1 MKEVTFLNPQFFWL
15 FLLLPLA
22 IGWYLWKRKQQAPT
36 LKISSLK
43 GFQTKSSFLA
53 KLQPLLFVMRLLALS
68 ALIVA
73 MARPRTVDISNKTKT
88 TKGIDI
94 VIAVDV
100 SGSMLAKDLKPNRME
115 ALKRVAAD
123 FVEERPN
130 DRIGLVVY
138 AAEAYTKTPVTSD
151 KSVILDAVNSIK
163 YDNTLQDGT
172 GIGMGLTTAVNRLK
186 DSKAKSKVIILLT
199 DGVNNAGFIE
209 PETASDIAEQYGIKV
224 YTIGIGTNGMAEFP
238 YAIAPNGQFL
248 FRMMQVEIDEKL
260 MQSIA
265 RKTGGK
271 YFRATSN
278 SNLAQIYKEIN
289 KLETTEIEELR
300 FYDYDEKYRPF
311 VWLAGILVLLEIGL
325 RKRFLEVLYNVRIR
339 RKRLFIFLA
348 SSQYWCCFFFTL
360 FGKEKSNVN
369 LAILI
374 WLKN

>member
-1 MKEVTFLNPQFFWL
+1 MKEITFLNPAFFWL
-15 FLLLPLA
+15 FLLLPVA

-36 LKISSLK
+36 LKISSLQ
-43 GFQTKSSFLA
+43 GFQATSSFLA
-53 KLQPLLFVMRLLALS
+53 KLQPILFVMRLLALS
-68 ALIVA
+68 AVIVA
-73 MARPRTVDISNKTKT
+73 MARPRTVDISNETKT

-115 ALKRVAAD
+115 ALKRVASD
-123 FVEERPN
+123 FVEQRPN

-151 KSVILDAVNSIK
+151 KAVIVDAISSIK
-163 YDNTLQDGT
+163 YDNVLQDGT

-260 MQSIA
+260 MRSIA

-278 SNLAQIYKEIN
+278 TKLIQIYNEIN
-289 KLETTEIEELR
+289 KLETTEIQELR
-300 FYDYDEKYRPF
+300 YYDYEEKYRPL
-311 VWLAGILVLLEIGL
+311 VLIAGILLLLEIGL
-325 RKRFLEVLYNVRIR
+325 RNTIFKS
-339 RKRLFIFLA
+339 FI
-348 SSQYWCCFFFTL
+348 
-360 FGKEKSNVN
+360 
-369 LAILI
+369 
-374 WLKN
+374 